1 MSRRPVVPKT
11 QGFVEDVV
19 SVRFPPFVQGDG
31 SNHPVRLLQTLA
43 GSRERII
50 IEVGDTLQI
59 LVRHF
64 DESGQAPATQAQGHI

>member
-1 MSRRPVVPKT
+1 
-11 QGFVEDVV
+11 
-19 SVRFPPFVQGDG
+19 
-31 SNHPVRLLQTLA
+31 VRLLQTLA